1 MRHHLLALAVALTLS
16 TSASTSAYAQG
27 GASRMTLTG
36 ISIDHAVADRLGA
49 DPLGMRSMTAF
60 AGGLRASVGGGVAGT
75 EIVARSA
82 AGVAQAG
89 GPTASPVTVHLTWPE
104 VSLPTP
110 TGRERTSV
118 KSYAIYRFEVGA
130 GTAGAWRQV
139 ASVPPTQHQ
148 ADVPVMISQ
157 AVNGLLSVGL
167 ELQTLTFSTGTE
179 PANGPVVNNANGA
192 SGIAEVSNVVR
203 VITP

>member
-1 MRHHLLALAVALTLS
+1 MRHHLLALTVALTLS
-16 TSASTSAYAQG
+16 TSARAQG
-27 GASRMTLTG
+27 GAARMTLPG
-36 ISIDHAVADRLGA
+36 ISIDHAIADRLGA

-60 AGGLRASVGGGVAGT
+60 AAGLRASVGGAVAGT

-89 GPTASPVTVHLTWPE
+89 GPTASPVTVHLAWPE

-118 KSYAIYRFEVGA
+118 KGYAIYRFEVGA
-130 GTAGAWRQV
+130 GTAGVWRQV

-148 ADVPVMISQ
+148 ADVPVTISQ
-157 AVNGLLSVGL
+157 AVNGLLRVGL

-179 PANGPVVNNANGA
+179 HSNGPVVNNAAGS
-192 SGIAEVSNVVR
+192 SGVAEVSNLVR
-203 VITP
+203 ILTP